1 MNTVGKPFAPL
12 GFLCL
17 QVTSSSKVEVTQD
30 AGSSG
35 VGSVG
40 GRSQVTSEKSNG
52 IKWRRGWVSDEIEF
66 PVGALLHGIKG
77 KFHKF
82 FLDMGLI
89 IAYFSE
95 SSFSKFLN
103 DGAYQRKIFSKDL
116 QTF

>member
-17 QVTSSSKVEVTQD
+17 QVTSSSKVAVTQD
-30 AGSSG
+30 AGSSEGWGEG
-35 VGSVG
+35 V
-40 GRSQVTSEKSNG
+40 RSQVTSVKSNG
-52 IKWRRGWVSDEIEF
+52 FRWRRGWVSDEIEF

-77 KFHKF
+77 KFQKF
-82 FLDMGLI
+82 FLDMGLR

-103 DGAYQRKIFSKDL
+103 DGAYQRKTFSKDL